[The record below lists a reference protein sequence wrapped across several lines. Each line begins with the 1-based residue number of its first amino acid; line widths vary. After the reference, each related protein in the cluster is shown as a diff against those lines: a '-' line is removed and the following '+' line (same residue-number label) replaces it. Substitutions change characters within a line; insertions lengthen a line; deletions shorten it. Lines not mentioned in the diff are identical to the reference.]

1 MDFLI
6 AFLDFVDKYPW
17 LPFVIVI
24 GAIIASVIIKD
35 QLGKRKAKNG
45 QDKEK
50 IHNIL
55 AKVMGE
61 NATYVPIYATRI
73 EHRARSRCY
82 YYYALAMQ
90 EERMILVPLSFA
102 DQEVGYGTPFQIRKD
117 QLGEIKTTKELE
129 AKVKVVDLF
138 DKNRKPIIQLVVN
151 AEETRIDKKT
161 DPVNLWQSEELL
173 EFSKILFRWR
183 DEL

>member
-1 MDFLI
+1 MDFLE
-6 AFLDFVDKYPW
+6 AYLDFFDKYPW
-17 LPFVIVI
+17 MAFVLVLGGIFLLI
-24 GAIIASVIIKD
+24 LIKD
-35 QLGKRKAKNG
+35 MIGKRKAKTG
-45 QDKEK
+45 KDKEK

-61 NATYVPIYATRI
+61 NATYVPVYATRV
-73 EHRARSRCY
+73 EHRGNTRFY

-90 EERMILVPLSFA
+90 EERMVLVPLSFA
-102 DQEVGYGTPFQIRKD
+102 DQEVGYGKPFQIQKE
-117 QLGEIKTTKELE
+117 QLGEIKTTKKLE
-129 AKVKVVDLF
+129 AKAKVIDLY
-138 DKNRKPIIQLVVN
+138 DKNRKPIIQLLVN

-161 DPVNLWQSEELL
+161 DPVNLWQNEELL